1 MGLIE
6 KVLDSRPKEEN
17 IYRFLSS
24 FCQRVHQLEEGA
36 KSEVGDEGS
45 PLLTALKEA
54 SEGRKGDE
62 K

>member
-6 KVLDSRPKEEN
+6 KVLDGRPKEEN

-24 FCQRVHQLEEGA
+24 FCQRVHQLEGGA
-36 KSEVGDEGS
+36 KPEVRDEGN

-54 SEGRKGDE
+54 SEGRKGDG